1 MAIQSLTNTNI
12 SDTYIGVIH
21 AGGIPLAAS
30 GTQLLY
36 DGYGSGSSLSIG
48 RINNGVSITGN
59 TVITGNLTNSGVATS
74 SGLVTGNITAS
85 GNLLLANNVINDP
98 AFIEVGNGRTG
109 NGATYIDFHTSST
122 PDFDAR
128 IIKDSGANGDLRINN
143 LGTGSMTLTQ
153 GNGPIVFVA
162 NGEKM
167 RITADGKVGI
177 NNGSPTYS
185 LDVTG
190 TFRATG
196 AAYIGGVIYG
206 SNDIVAYSTS
216 DKNLKDNVKNIT
228 SPLDKVSKIN
238 GVTFDWNDK
247 QDVYTGSDV
256 GVIAQEIEEVLP
268 SIVTTRENGYKA
280 VNYEK
285 IVPLLIEAIKEL
297 KTQNDNLK
305 LDIENIQSKL
315 N

>member
-12 SDTYIGVIH
+12 SDTYVGVIH
-21 AGGIPLAAS
+21 AGGTLPATS
-30 GTQLLY
+30 NTQVLY
-36 DGYGSGSSLSIG
+36 DGYGNVSSLAIG
-48 RINNGVSITGN
+48 RVNTGASITGN
-59 TVITGNLTNSGVATS
+59 TVIAGNLTNSGVATS
-74 SGLVTGNITAS
+74 NGIVTGSITAS
-85 GNLLLANNVINDP
+85 GNLLLANGVNGDP

-109 NGATYIDFHTSST
+109 NGTSYIDFHTSAT
-122 PDFDAR
+122 TDYDAR
-128 IIKDSGANGDLRINN
+128 IIKDSGANGSFSITN
-143 LGTGSMTLTQ
+143 LGTGTMTLTQ
-153 GNGPIVFVA
+153 GNGPIVLVA

-167 RITADGKVGI
+167 RITTDGKVGI
-177 NNGSPTYS
+177 NNNAPTYN

-196 AAYIGGVIYG
+196 AAYVGGVIYG

-297 KTQNDNLK
+297 KAQNDNLK
-305 LDIENIQSKL
+305 LDIENIQSKI

>member
-21 AGGIPLAAS
+21 AGGAPLSAS
-30 GTQLLY
+30 NTQLLY
-36 DGYGSGSSLSIG
+36 DGFGNGSSLSIG
-48 RINNGVSITGN
+48 RINAGARITGS
-59 TVITGNLTNSGVATS
+59 TVITGNLTNTGVATS
-74 SGLVTGNITAS
+74 NSIVTGSITAS
-85 GNLLLANNVINDP
+85 GNLLLANGINGDP

-109 NGATYIDFHTSST
+109 NGTTYIDFHTSPGT
-122 PDFDAR
+122 DFDAR
-128 IIKDSGANGDLRINN
+128 I
-143 LGTGSMTLTQ
+143 LGTGSTTLTQ
-153 GNGPIVFVA
+153 NNGPIVFVA

-177 NNGSPTYS
+177 NNNAPTYN

-196 AAYIGGVIYG
+196 AAYVGGVIYG
-206 SNDIVAYSTS
+206 SDDIVAYSTS
-216 DKNLKDNVKNIT
+216 DKNLKDNIKNIA
-228 SPLDKVSKIN
+228 SPLDKISKIN
-238 GVTFDWNDK
+238 GVTFDWNSK
-247 QDVYTGSDV
+247 QDIYTGSDV

-285 IVPLLIEAIKEL
+285 IVPLLIESIKEL
-297 KTQNDNLK
+297 KLQNDNLR
-305 LDIENIQSKL
+305 LDIVDIQSKL
-315 N
+315 K